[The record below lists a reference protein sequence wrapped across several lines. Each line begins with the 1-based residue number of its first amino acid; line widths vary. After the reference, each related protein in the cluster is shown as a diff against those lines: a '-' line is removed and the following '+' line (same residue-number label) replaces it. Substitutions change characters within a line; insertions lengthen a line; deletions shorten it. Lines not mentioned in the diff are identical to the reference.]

1 MPVDGR
7 FRSCLTAH
15 PPPDGVL
22 EIAWPAAPLRGSLRV
37 GAGISDETWS
47 RGVGAPLDVRVI
59 IDDVEQSTLV
69 VPNGRAWIEQDLE
82 TASGAHDLRLEID
95 APDPA
100 RRWLCIDAI
109 AR

>member
-22 EIAWPAAPLRGSLRV
+22 VIAWPDAALGGSLRV
-37 GAGISDETWS
+37 GAGISDEAYAGG
-47 RGVGAPLDVRVI
+47 RGAPLDVRVSVGGE
-59 IDDVEQSTLV
+59 DQATLV
-69 VPNGRAWIEQDLE
+69 VPNGRAWVEHELR
-82 TASGAHDLRLEID
+82 TAPGTRGLRLEID
-95 APDPA
+95 APDPG
-100 RRWLCIDAI
+100 RRWLCVDAI